1 MKRPW
6 TPKMGTDWGFWRC
19 PSCGRRIYDF
29 RDHLPRC
36 PALGRPNLQGQ
47 YTSEEIIGT
56 LRIRVRA
63 LEAENA
69 RLGLVNGNAWRQRA
83 EKAEAA
89 LAAAK
94 RETDVFAEAMSREER
109 FRRKA
114 EAALAALSA
123 QVLQDHRV
131 GTTGYGLTMHMA
143 RAAGRE
149 SGGGESGVGVVQSP
163 GQGHHAAAKS
173 AARPSGSEDTL
184 VGGPPDA
191 FRRRRSAED
200 QECGT

>member
-1 MKRPW
+1 M
-6 TPKMGTDWGFWRC
+6 
-19 PSCGRRIYDF
+19 SCGRRIYDF

-163 GQGHHAAAKS
+163 DQGHHAAAKS
-173 AARPSGSEDTL
+173 AAR
-184 VGGPPDA
+184 
-191 FRRRRSAED
+191 RSAEN
-200 QECGT
+200 QERGT

>member
-163 GQGHHAAAKS
+163 DQGHHAAAKS
-173 AARPSGSEDTL
+173 AAR
-184 VGGPPDA
+184 
-191 FRRRRSAED
+191 RSAEN
-200 QECGT
+200 QERGT